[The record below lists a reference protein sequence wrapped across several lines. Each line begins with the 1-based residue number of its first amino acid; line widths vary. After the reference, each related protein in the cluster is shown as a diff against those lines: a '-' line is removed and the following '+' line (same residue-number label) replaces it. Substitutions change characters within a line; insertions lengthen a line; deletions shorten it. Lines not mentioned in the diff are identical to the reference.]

1 MTDALVRKLTTSLQK
16 GSLSDRVAQ
25 ERDTKRRF
33 LVLDCSGSMAEYCEP
48 GRAKIDA
55 LREIVTA
62 LRAEDVPFRQ
72 IVFGGCGAQLMD
84 TIPDPCGGTPM
95 AEALAL
101 ARQHQ
106 SERVVVISDGIP
118 DDETETAKEAKQI
131 RCPMDIFYVGPR
143 PHPGEAFLR
152 GLAKSSGG
160 LYQETTLTR
169 DGTKALAAQTKA
181 RLALPR

>member
-1 MTDALVRKLTTSLQK
+1 
-16 GSLSDRVAQ
+16 
-25 ERDTKRRF
+25 
-33 LVLDCSGSMAEYCEP
+33 
-48 GRAKIDA
+48 
-55 LREIVTA
+55 
-62 LRAEDVPFRQ
+62 
-72 IVFGGCGAQLMD
+72 
-84 TIPDPCGGTPM
+84 M